1 MVHVPHPDACPLEIA
16 GEVLRHLFGQ
26 GGHQDPFLPGGAG
39 VDFPDQVVDLA
50 LHRADLDHR
59 VQQAGGADDLLHDL
73 ARAAALILP
82 RSGGDIDHL
91 IDPLGELLKV
101 QRTVVKGAGQPE
113 AVVHQGGFPGPI
125 PGVHGPHL
133 GEGHVALV
141 DEQKKILG
149 EVVQQGHG
157 RGPGGPAGDD
167 PAVILNAGAVAQ
179 LPHHLNVVQGALG
192 DALGLQQLV
201 VGLEEGHPFL
211 HLPVDLLDG
220 GGHFFLG
227 GHIVGGRVDGHM
239 VHHPGGGA
247 GDHVDLADPVDLVP
261 EELHPDGPVVGV
273 DGENFHRVPPDPE
286 AVAVE
291 GHVVALIADLRE
303 LVQQLLHGPLLA
315 GAQGD
320 DHVGVVDGVP
330 QAVNAGDRGH
340 HDHIPPLK
348 KGGGGGVAQALN
360 LVVDGAVLLN
370 EGVGVG
376 DIGLWLVV
384 VVVGDK
390 VFHRIVGK
398 ELLEL
403 RAQLRGQGF
412 VVGQDK
418 GGTLDLLND
427 LSHGKG
433 FAGAGHPQKGLFVQ
447 SQLHALGQAGDGL
460 GLIPGGGVVADDL
473 KFRHRNLPYSCFQ
486 MGVKRNLSD
495 GCPSGRPC
503 RHRS

>member
-1 MVHVPHPDACPLEIA
+1 M
-16 GEVLRHLFGQ
+16 
-26 GGHQDPFLPGGAG
+26 
-39 VDFPDQVVDLA
+39 
-50 LHRADLDHR
+50 
-59 VQQAGGADDLLHDL
+59 
-73 ARAAALILP
+73 
-82 RSGGDIDHL
+82 
-91 IDPLGELLKV
+91 
-101 QRTVVKGAGQPE
+101 
-113 AVVHQGGFPGPI
+113 
-125 PGVHGPHL
+125 
-133 GEGHVALV
+133 
-141 DEQKKILG
+141 
-149 EVVQQGHG
+149 
-157 RGPGGPAGDD
+157 
-167 PAVILNAGAVAQ
+167 
-179 LPHHLNVVQGALG
+179 
-192 DALGLQQLV
+192 
-201 VGLEEGHPFL
+201 
-211 HLPVDLLDG
+211 
-220 GGHFFLG
+220 
-227 GHIVGGRVDGHM
+227 GGRVDGHM
-239 VHHPGGGA
+239 VHHPGGGT

-398 ELLEL
+398 KLLEL

-412 VVGQDK
+412 VVGQDQ

-427 LSHGKG
+427 LGHGKG

-460 GLIPGGGVVADDL
+460 GLIPGGSVVADDL
-473 KFRHRNLPYSCFQ
+473 KFRHRNLPYSCFW
-486 MGVKRNLSD
+486 MGVKRNLSA

>member
-1 MVHVPHPDACPLEIA
+1 M
-16 GEVLRHLFGQ
+16 
-26 GGHQDPFLPGGAG
+26 
-39 VDFPDQVVDLA
+39 
-50 LHRADLDHR
+50 
-59 VQQAGGADDLLHDL
+59 
-73 ARAAALILP
+73 
-82 RSGGDIDHL
+82 
-91 IDPLGELLKV
+91 
-101 QRTVVKGAGQPE
+101 
-113 AVVHQGGFPGPI
+113 
-125 PGVHGPHL
+125 
-133 GEGHVALV
+133 
-141 DEQKKILG
+141 
-149 EVVQQGHG
+149 
-157 RGPGGPAGDD
+157 
-167 PAVILNAGAVAQ
+167 
-179 LPHHLNVVQGALG
+179 
-192 DALGLQQLV
+192 
-201 VGLEEGHPFL
+201 
-211 HLPVDLLDG
+211 
-220 GGHFFLG
+220 
-227 GHIVGGRVDGHM
+227 
-239 VHHPGGGA
+239 
-247 GDHVDLADPVDLVP
+247 
-261 EELHPDGPVVGV
+261 
-273 DGENFHRVPPDPE
+273 
-286 AVAVE
+286 
-291 GHVVALIADLRE
+291 
-303 LVQQLLHGPLLA
+303 
-315 GAQGD
+315 
-320 DHVGVVDGVP
+320 
-330 QAVNAGDRGH
+330 
-340 HDHIPPLK
+340 
-348 KGGGGGVAQALN
+348 AQALN